1 VLKRSVTKDPKG
13 WLKPKIEFK
22 VGVIHL
28 ADVRNFGDVLF
39 PIVVGQEITKRLPKA
54 QIKYISAT
62 GSKWGPLPNSI
73 RIDQSDIDEFD
84 LLILAGGCVVHRE
97 DEMLRNIYGLF
108 GEESISNPT
117 DLVFCWTNSKAKYKA
132 WLSVG
137 VPIFSDT
144 PEKNPRNAIKA
155 SINSLD
161 FVGVR
166 GSNSIARLR
175 ELNVDGI
182 NFRAT
187 PDLGWIFPRL
197 LSSNQGFAIVNES
210 KIPDLSE
217 SDFIVIQ
224 TIWGIPELAIEQV
237 CKWALKNSLK
247 IVLLPL
253 TRCWSDEERLREF
266 RDYAISLGFQN
277 TLLIDTSISDLSKLE
292 ILSKSKMYLGES
304 LHGFVSAISHG
315 IPSGV
320 IAKFKFDKFDEI
332 LKDNGLEQFG
342 KDNWDDCIELMQNL
356 LEFDSFR
363 LIQLTNKNAKKLDKE
378 FNRISFGLIK
388 KFISASK
395 HFKLF
400 KEFIN

>member
-1 VLKRSVTKDPKG
+1 VLLKSKKR
-13 WLKPKIEFK
+13 IK
-22 VGVIHL
+22 VGILHL

-39 PIVVGQEITKRLPKA
+39 PLVAGQEITRRFPNS
-54 QIKYISAT
+54 QISYISST
-62 GSKWGPLPNSI
+62 GSKWGPLPNCT
-73 RIDQSDIDEFD
+73 RIDQIDLGEFD
-84 LLILAGGCVVHRE
+84 LLLLAGGCVVHRE
-97 DEMLRNIYGLF
+97 DEMLRNIYRIF

-132 WLSVG
+132 WLSLG
-137 VPIFSDT
+137 VPIFNET
-144 PEKNPRNAIKA
+144 PEKNPRNVIRAA
-155 SINSLD
+155 INSLD

-166 GSNSIARLR
+166 GTNSIARIG

-182 NFRAT
+182 NLRAT

-197 LSSNQGFAIVNES
+197 LASNQDFAFGNES
-210 KIPDLSE
+210 KIPDLSG

-237 CKWALKNSLK
+237 CKWALNNSLK

-266 RDYAISLGFQN
+266 HDYAISLGFQN

-320 IAKFKFDKFDEI
+320 IAKFKLDKFDEI
-332 LKDNGLEQFG
+332 LKDNGLEQLR
-342 KDNWDDCIELMQNL
+342 KENWDDCIELMQDL
-356 LEFDSFR
+356 LEFESFR
-363 LIQLTNKNAKKLDKE
+363 LIELTNAHAKKLDKE

-388 KFISASK
+388 KFIFTSK
-395 HFKLF
+395 QFKLF
-400 KEFIN
+400 KEFIS